1 MSRFVVA
8 GGWCKE
14 EIDVLVVGGGGGS
27 SGYKN
32 GCGGDTATGFVEVQ
46 ISWAIDGGGSIDL
59 GGRMAFYVR
68 N

>member
-1 MSRFVVA
+1 M
-8 GGWCKE
+8 
-14 EIDVLVVGGGGGS
+14 LVVGGGGGS